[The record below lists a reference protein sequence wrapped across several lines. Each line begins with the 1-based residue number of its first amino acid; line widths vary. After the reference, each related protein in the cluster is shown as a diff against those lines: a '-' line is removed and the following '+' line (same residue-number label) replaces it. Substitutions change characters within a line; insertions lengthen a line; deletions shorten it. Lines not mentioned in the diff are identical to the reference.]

1 MSFRAPKIV
10 GIVNLTE
17 DSFSDGGLYLQT
29 DAAIARCLELVRDG
43 ADILDLGA
51 ASSNPDAKKV
61 APADEILRL
70 EPVVDA
76 IAAHGTEASH
86 ATEISIDTFQPEV
99 QRWAAARDIAYLN
112 DIRGFPD
119 PSIYTDLARARCR
132 LVVMHSIQRSERA
145 TRVAS
150 DAPAVI
156 AAMYQFFEERIGALT
171 GAGVARERLIL
182 DPGMGY
188 FLGSSPEPSIL
199 ALSGL
204 AELRARFG
212 LPILV
217 SVSRKSFLGS
227 ITGRDVAERGAATLA
242 AEIHAALSGADFIRT
257 HDARQLRD
265 AIKVLAALESA
276 PD

>member
-86 ATEISIDTFQPEV
+86 ATEISIDTFKPEV

-217 SVSRKSFLGS
+217 SVSRKSFLGA

-265 AIKVLAALESA
+265 AIKVIAALESA